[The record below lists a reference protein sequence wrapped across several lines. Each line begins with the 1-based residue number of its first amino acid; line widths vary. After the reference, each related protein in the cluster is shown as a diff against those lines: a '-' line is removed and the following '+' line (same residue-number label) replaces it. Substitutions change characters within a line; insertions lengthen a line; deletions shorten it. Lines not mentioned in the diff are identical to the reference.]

1 MSMDIQL
8 NDIEARVLG
17 CLIEKELTT
26 PDYYPLTLHSLTAA
40 CNQKSNRL
48 PVMSVID
55 TDVARAL
62 DHLRTKHLGRE
73 AHLAGSRVPKY
84 EHKADEKWGLTPQE
98 IAVLGVL
105 LLRGPQTPG
114 ELRARTG
121 RMFPF
126 RNLEEVEETLHE
138 LENHDEG
145 RFVMEL
151 PRQPGHKENRFM
163 HLLSSE
169 PVLESTP
176 TTLPAEPAMLQVRA
190 ENERIADLEE
200 AVQTLQNQLSELE
213 VSFEKF
219 KSQFE

>member
-1 MSMDIQL
+1 MEIQL

-26 PDYYPLTLHSLTAA
+26 PDYYPLTLNSLTAA

-48 PVMSVID
+48 PVMSIDD

-73 AHLAGSRVPKY
+73 VYLAGSRVPKY
-84 EHKADEKWGLTPQE
+84 EHKAAEVWELTPQE
-98 IAVLGVL
+98 IAVLCGL

-114 ELRARTG
+114 ELRTRTG
-121 RMFPF
+121 RMFAF
-126 RNLEEVEETLHE
+126 HNLDEVEETLHK
-138 LENHDEG
+138 LKDHGQGN
-145 RFVMEL
+145 FVVEL

-163 HLLSSE
+163 HLLSGE
-169 PVLESTP
+169 PEFESIP
-176 TTLPAEPAMLQVRA
+176 AAIPAEPAMLQVRA
-190 ENERIADLEE
+190 ENERIAALEE
-200 AVQTLQNQLSELE
+200 AVQTLEAQLSELE
-213 VSFEKF
+213 ASFEKF